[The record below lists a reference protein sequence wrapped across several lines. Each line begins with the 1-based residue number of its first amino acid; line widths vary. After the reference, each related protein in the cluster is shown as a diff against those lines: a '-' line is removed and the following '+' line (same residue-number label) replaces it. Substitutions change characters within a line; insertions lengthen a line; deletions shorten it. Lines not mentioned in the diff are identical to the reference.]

1 VDGRW
6 GARGYGTKGSAKDP
20 GEATGSE
27 LPAANAGTG
36 NTPTDAKDLPTLE
49 HEGGRSLS
57 GTCTQYVEVVA
68 GGEVSLGFTLRSA
81 PDTRAG
87 PYVESALGSAPD
99 ARAGLA
105 GTEST
110 LGATLDT
117 VIP

>member
-1 VDGRW
+1 VDGLW

-27 LPAANAGTG
+27 LPAANA
-36 NTPTDAKDLPTLE
+36 KDLPAPE